1 MSGWNV
7 ENINNRGW
15 NVDEE
20 ECQKSVTDTVALI
33 VIWVDQAPINEV
45 KALLIF
51 LVYFLKYV
59 YFLRFLRLK
68 QDYTVSQKT
77 SHLYNL
83 Q

>member
-1 MSGWNV
+1 M

>member
-1 MSGWNV
+1 M
-7 ENINNRGW
+7 ENINSRGW
-15 NVDEE
+15 IVDEE

-59 YFLRFLRLK
+59 YFLRFLRVK